1 MGCKVGRC
9 CSFLQQQVLLCS
21 WHAVHLC
28 AEAVLQGCGCTAA
41 ADLRSR
47 RAEHCTTC
55 VLGEV
60 GWAGGVSTDAEL
72 RARKCRF
79 HGGAGA
85 LARSPVL
92 SCPTAPPCATSPGVV
107 R

>member
-47 RAEHCTTC
+47 CAEHCTTC

-60 GWAGGVSTDAEL
+60 GWAGLGASVLTLNCVQGNAVSMAVPGL
-72 RARKCRF
+72 WHA
-79 HGGAGA
+79 A
-85 LARSPVL
+85 LCSP
-92 SCPTAPPCATSPGVV
+92 APRLLPVPHRPVW
-107 R
+107 